1 MLADGERWKL
11 IEGDCLDVLRAMPA
25 GCVDAVVTDPP
36 YGLEFMGKEWDAFAP
51 KRTHYHL
58 ERADT
63 RKNISDDDSKPAS
76 RHHVAYKLGHPVFH
90 RCRLCDKRKFSGSPC
105 RCDNPE
111 WIEEVPEGTPT
122 RAAAF
127 QSFNAAW
134 AAAALHA
141 LKPAGYML
149 AFGGSRTYHRLAC
162 AVEDAGFEIRDCIM
176 WLYGTGFP
184 KGKGCL
190 KPAYEPVLLC
200 RKPGPKV
207 APLGIDE
214 CRVGTETRVD
224 PRCGLKTA
232 SVALGGGWQQDAT
245 PKPCNGR
252 WPANVVHDGSEDV
265 LGAFAEFGEKGG
277 GFGSKNRAEGNGVYG
292 KFSGAT
298 KGKVVGLG
306 DAGTAARFFYTAK
319 ASRSERGD
327 GNTHPT
333 VKPLALMR
341 WLVRL
346 VCPPGG
352 LVLDPFLG
360 SGTTALAALAEGRRC
375 IGVERDAAY
384 CAIARRRLQEAE
396 AKERATA

>member
-1 MLADGERWKL
+1 MPMLRNWRI

-36 YGLEFMGKEWDAFAP
+36 YGLEFMGKEWDRLAGDWRTDKGRGEHARNSGRLSG
-51 KRTHYHL
+51 KRGF
-58 ERADT
+58 D
-63 RKNISDDDSKPAS
+63 
-76 RHHVAYKLGHPVFH
+76 GHPP
-90 RCRLCDKRKFSGSPC
+90 SP
-105 RCDNPE
+105 RYHAGP
-111 WIEEVPEGTPT
+111 
-122 RAAAF
+122 AA
-127 QSFNAAW
+127 QQWHQQW

-141 LKPAGYML
+141 LRPAGYML
-149 AFGGSRTYHRLAC
+149 AFGGTRTYHRLAC
-162 AVEDAGFEIRDCIM
+162 AVEDAGFEIRDCIL

-214 CRVGTETRVD
+214 CRVEHDANGNGIWGNSQNPE
-224 PRCGLKTA
+224 KHKA
-232 SVALGGGWQQDAT
+232 ELGFRGGIAGKVSSKH
-245 PKPCNGR
+245 PAGR
-252 WPANVVHDGSEDV
+252 WPANVVHDGSEEV
-265 LGAFAEFGEKGG
+265 LGAFAEFGERGG
-277 GFGSKNRAEGNGVYG
+277 GFGVRGRHDHGRVFGNGCG
-292 KFSGAT
+292 LDRAT
-298 KGKVVGLG
+298 IGQTVGHG

-375 IGVERDAAY
+375 VGVEREPFY
-384 CAIARRRLQEAE
+384 VAIARKRLEDADHKRNGTTRE
-396 AKERATA
+396 PSLFS